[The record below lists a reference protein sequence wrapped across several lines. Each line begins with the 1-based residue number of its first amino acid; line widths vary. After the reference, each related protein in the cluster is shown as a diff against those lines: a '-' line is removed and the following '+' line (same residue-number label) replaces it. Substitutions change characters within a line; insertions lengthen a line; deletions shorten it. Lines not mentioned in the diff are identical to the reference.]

1 MEMWASRSSSRIDPF
16 TSCPQKRPLG
26 LQATPLPG
34 LRVLPSMDC
43 SMPGLGRQQHVVRCR
58 DAPRPPFSWVEA
70 YVKLCPKQ
78 GLCVWPASAG

>member
-1 MEMWASRSSSRIDPF
+1 MQLMEMWASRSSSRIDPF
-16 TSCPQKRPLG
+16 TPCPQKRPLG
-26 LQATPLPG
+26 VQATPLPV

-58 DAPRPPFSWVEA
+58 DVPRPPFSWVEA

-78 GLCVWPASAG
+78 GLCVAG